1 MTMLKALLIIMALCF
16 AAQSAAPTVIDTVLV
31 PVKII
36 KLQSITPQGGDT
48 VYDYYGKIN
57 YLLHVGDRDSLN
69 VALDFVPVGGGNAV
83 TPYQVTGDAGTRSLV
98 NGINGQNAVYFRCKI
113 TGRPA
118 AQYTARITIAA
129 DTGRIEKITDSLVS
143 LMTTQE
149 KVDQL
154 HGTGTR
160 VSPDNTRLNIPGYYM
175 TNGPAGVGVGASG
188 TASAFPSGAAV
199 ACTFDTALI
208 FQMGAAIGQETWA
221 KGKYI
226 LEAPM
231 INMVR
236 DPRGGRDWE
245 MLGEDPFLA
254 ARTSVA
260 YCLGVQSVN
269 CIVMPK
275 HFICNDMETN
285 RNGPTAYSSNI
296 SDRTLREIYAMPFE
310 YTVREAKP
318 WSIMS
323 AYNKVNGL
331 YCSSNP
337 HNLTDILK
345 NGWGF
350 RGFVGSD
357 WNSIEPSTIDAA
369 NAGQD
374 VEMPGSQFFG
384 PTLLNAVTLNQVTM
398 DRLNDMAKRVVR
410 AKTWAGVIGKL
421 GTTLTQYSSD
431 LKSSAHQQLALQI
444 AHETIVLVK
453 NDTFGTESAPV
464 LPLDKSKTVAL
475 VGPYASIARLDAS
488 GSGRTTPYMQ
498 VSPLQGLT
506 AKLAAG
512 KVLDSTQWQNAD
524 AVIAVLGVSGEG
536 EGSDRITAALEPP
549 SGQLSLVN
557 AIVSAGKKCVVVLT
571 GGSAAVQD
579 AWANVPAV
587 VVAWY
592 PGQEQGD
599 ALADLL
605 YGDVNPSGRLSATWP
620 ATPGQLPTF
629 SSANSIVTYEGPD
642 TGRGYRYYDR
652 SNLKPLYPFGH
663 GLSYTTF
670 AYSNLQISPN
680 PAYSGED
687 VVVSVDITNTGTI
700 AGDEVAQLYLH
711 ENAPVFPRPVKELRG
726 FARTTIQPGAVQTV
740 SFTLR
745 EREFAYWDTTRNAF
759 YAQPD
764 AYSVMVG
771 PSSANLP
778 LTGTITLQSP
788 W

>member
-1 MTMLKALLIIMALCF
+1 MIKALFLAVILFCTAI
-16 AAQSAAPTVIDTVLV
+16 SAAPTAIDTVLV
-31 PVKII
+31 PVKIV
-36 KLQSITPQGGDT
+36 KLQSITIQGGDT
-48 VYDYYGKIN
+48 IYDYYGKIN
-57 YLLHVGDRDSLN
+57 YFLSVGDQDSLN
-69 VALDFVPVGGGNAV
+69 VGLDFVPVGGGSAV
-83 TPYQVTGDAGTRSLV
+83 TPYQVTGDAGIRSFV
-98 NGINGQNAVYFRCKI
+98 NGINGQNSIYFRCKI
-113 TGRPA
+113 TGKPS
-118 AQYTARITIAA
+118 AQYTARVTMTA
-129 DTGRIEKITDSLVS
+129 DTSRIEKITDSLVN

-175 TNGPAGVGVGASG
+175 TNGPTGVGVGASG
-188 TASAFPSGAAV
+188 TASAFPSPAAV

-208 FQMGAAIGQETWA
+208 YQLGAALGEETWA
-221 KGKYI
+221 KDKYI
-226 LEAPM
+226 FEAPM

-245 MLGEDPFLA
+245 MFGEDPYLA

-260 YCLGVQSVN
+260 YCCGVQSVN

-285 RNGPTAYSSNI
+285 RSGANAYSSNI
-296 SDRTLREIYAMPFE
+296 SERTLREIYAMPFE

-331 YCSSNP
+331 FCSDNA

-345 NGWGF
+345 TDWGF

-357 WNSIEPSTIDAA
+357 WNSVQSTVAAA

-374 VEMPGSQFFG
+374 LEMPGDTYFG
-384 PTLLNAVTLNQVTM
+384 SPLLNAVTLDQVSA

-421 GTTLTQYSSD
+421 GAAVTQYSSD

-444 AHETIVLVK
+444 ARESIVLVK
-453 NDTFGTESAPV
+453 NEKFGTETAPV
-464 LPLDKSKTVAL
+464 LPLDKSKTVAI
-475 VGPYASIARLDAS
+475 VGPYANIARLDAS
-488 GSGRTTPYMQ
+488 GSGRTYPYLQ
-498 VSPLQGLT
+498 VPPAQGIT

-512 KVLDSTQWQNAD
+512 NVLDSSQWQAAD

-536 EGSDRITAALEPP
+536 EGSDRNTATLEPP
-549 SGQLSLVN
+549 SGQLALVN
-557 AIVSAGKKCVVVLT
+557 AIVAAGKKCVVVLT

-579 AWANVPAV
+579 VWSNVPAV

-592 PGQEQGD
+592 PGEEQGD

-620 ATPGQLPTF
+620 AAANQLPTF
-629 SSANSIVTYEGPD
+629 FSANSAVAYEGPD
-642 TGRGYRYYDR
+642 TGRGYRYDDR
-652 SNLKPLYPFGH
+652 CNLKPLYPFGH
-663 GLSYTTF
+663 GLSYSKF
-670 AYSNLQISPN
+670 QYSNLRISNSPC
-680 PAYSGED
+680 YVGED
-687 VVVSVDITNTGTI
+687 VVVSVDITDSGAI
-700 AGDEVAQLYLH
+700 AGDEVAQLYVH
-711 ENAPVFPRPVKELRG
+711 ENAPDLPRPVKELRG
-726 FARTTIQPGAVQTV
+726 FARVTIAAGATRTV

-745 EREFAYWDTTRNAF
+745 EREFAYWDTTRKAF
-759 YAQPD
+759 YVKPD
-764 AYSVMVG
+764 DYTVFVG

-778 LTGTITLQSP
+778 VAGTITLQSP

>member
-1 MTMLKALLIIMALCF
+1 MLKALLIIMALCF

-57 YLLHVGDRDSLN
+57 YFLRVGDRDSLN
-69 VALDFVPVGGGNAV
+69 VTLDFVPVGGGNAV

-113 TGRPA
+113 TGHPA

-160 VSPDNTRLNIPGYYM
+160 VSADNTRLNIPGYYM
-175 TNGPAGVGVGASG
+175 TNGPAGVGVGSSG
-188 TASAFPSGAAV
+188 TASAFPGGAAIT
-199 ACTFDTALI
+199 CTFDTAAIYQL
-208 FQMGAAIGQETWA
+208 GAALGQESWA
-221 KGKYI
+221 KNKYI

-245 MLGEDPFLA
+245 MLGEDPYLA

-285 RNGPTAYSSNI
+285 RSGANAYSSNI
-296 SDRTLREIYAMPFE
+296 SERTFREIYAMPFE

-331 YCSSNP
+331 FCSDNP
-337 HNLTDILK
+337 HTLTDVLK
-345 NGWGF
+345 TDWGF

-357 WNSIEPSTIDAA
+357 WNSVQSTIAAA

-374 VEMPGSQFFG
+374 LEMPGDTYFG
-384 PTLLNAVTLNQVTM
+384 SSLLNAVTLNQVSP
-398 DRLNDMAKRVVR
+398 DRLNDMVKRVVR
-410 AKTWAGVIGKL
+410 AKAWAGVIGKL
-421 GTTLTQYSSD
+421 GPAVVQYTAN
-431 LKSSAHQQLALQI
+431 LKSSAHQQLALQL
-444 AHETIVLVK
+444 AHESIVLVK
-453 NDTFGTESAPV
+453 NEKFSAGDPAPV
-464 LPLDKSKTVAL
+464 LPLDKNKTVAM
-475 VGPYASIARLDAS
+475 VGPYAGAARLDAS

-506 AKLAAG
+506 AKLATG

-524 AVIAVLGVSGEG
+524 VVIAVLGVSGEG
-536 EGSDRITAALEPP
+536 EGSDRNSATLEPP

-571 GGSAAVQD
+571 GGSAAIQD
-579 AWANVPAV
+579 AWSNVPAV
-587 VVAWY
+587 LVAWY
-592 PGQEQGD
+592 PGEEQGD
-599 ALADLL
+599 ALADIL
-605 YGDVNPSGRLSATWP
+605 YGDANPSGRLSASWP
-620 ATPGQLPTF
+620 ASASQLPPF
-629 SSANSIVTYEGPD
+629 SSANSVVAYEGPD

-652 SNLKPLYPFGH
+652 CNLKPLYPFGH
-663 GLSYTTF
+663 GLSYSTF
-670 AYSNLQISPN
+670 AYSNLQISSN
-680 PAYSGED
+680 PAYAGEE

-711 ENAPVFPRPVKELRG
+711 ENAPALPRPVKELRG